1 MKFKR
6 IQAIIRISKFDEVR
20 NALDEIGVEFFIYS
34 DVKGVAFH
42 SNNKISYR
50 GASINEI
57 NAVPWRCI
65 EIVIPEIDV
74 EDIVDCIK
82 RNAQTGS
89 IGDGRIYVSS
99 VDESIRISLDQ
110 L

>member
-20 NALDEIGVEFFIYS
+20 KALHEIGVEFFTYC
-34 DVKGVAFH
+34 DVKGVAFQ

-50 GASINEI
+50 GSSIHEMVAI
-57 NAVPWRCI
+57 PWRNI

-74 EDIVDCIK
+74 EEVVDCIK
-82 RNAQTGS
+82 TNAHTGAT
-89 IGDGRIYVSS
+89 GDGKIYVSS
-99 VDESIRISLDQ
+99 VDEAIRISLD